1 MLETK
6 MIYDIYR
13 ENSKS
18 NVSAWKFT
26 AKTAA
31 FSLSYSRLD
40 LKNIEKSKKKR
51 NFFKITFSQKCWL
64 SNTFHLS

>member
-18 NVSAWKFT
+18 NDSAWKLT

-40 LKNIEKSKKKR
+40 LKNI
-51 NFFKITFSQKCWL
+51 
-64 SNTFHLS
+64 